1 MVRIATS
8 LGGFMP
14 PGAALHICGTTRA
27 NPVDDGCSVV
37 DSHFKVWRT
46 ENLFV
51 GGCGVIP
58 TQNATNPTLMAACFA
73 IVGARKMAQELKQV
87 RVGYDASCNPAISH
101 DGITATCGGALRG
114 TAVRYGW
121 HKLIDSTNTVV
132 QHWQRIGKELGIDP
146 NDILQTA
153 HGRRTF
159 DALKIICPKKATM
172 EYATH
177 IEKSILENYGS
188 DATIIP
194 GARDARQSQ
203 RLVPALGHCHV
214 RLATLAQRLGPGPR
228 PAHLPAPRHRQSV
241 EDGKPDPAGY
251 LLGMKK
257 LAIKDPAGCAV
268 FEDRPAG
275 IRAGKTAGCK
285 VVALATSHTAEQ
297 VAEANPDRVVDD
309 FSSVALV

>member
-1 MVRIATS
+1 MTFCKRLT
-8 LGGFMP
+8 
-14 PGAALHICGTTRA
+14 AAEPLMRSRLYV
-27 NPVDDGCSVV
+27 PKRQPWSV
-37 DSHFKVWRT
+37 SHAF
-46 ENLFV
+46 NLF
-51 GGCGVIP
+51 
-58 TQNATNPTLMAACFA
+58 
-73 IVGARKMAQELKQV
+73 
-87 RVGYDASCNPAISH
+87 
-101 DGITATCGGALRG
+101 LRFNEC
-114 TAVRYGW
+114 
-121 HKLIDSTNTVV
+121 INS
-132 QHWQRIGKELGIDP
+132 
-146 NDILQTA
+146 ILLYT
-153 HGRRTF
+153 
-159 DALKIICPKKATM
+159 D
-172 EYATH
+172 ATH